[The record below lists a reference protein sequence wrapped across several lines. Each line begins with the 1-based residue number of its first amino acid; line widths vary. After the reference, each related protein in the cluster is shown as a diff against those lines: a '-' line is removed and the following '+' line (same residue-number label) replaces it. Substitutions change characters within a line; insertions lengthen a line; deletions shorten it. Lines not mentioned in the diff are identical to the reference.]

1 MVIGSKELSSSPGP
15 VMQRVWEFLE
25 VRSVPSNYT
34 TEQLNAAY
42 VGRRNGAP
50 QAWSLR
56 LHSP

>member
-42 VGRRNGAP
+42 VGRR
-50 QAWSLR
+50 S
-56 LHSP
+56 